1 MPRKKL
7 WPDPTISGFFLAN
20 FKGFGS
26 DGCHIPLRPLTLIY
40 GPNSGGKSTVLK
52 GLSSISQSKAQ
63 GQVEGSS
70 QDWVSAGPW
79 FDLGSE
85 NQVLHQPRGRKNP
98 NKEFTIGFSSVY
110 HRANWSKSKPI
121 KPTFWETGTPIL
133 NLTMESETMKRIE
146 EIFDL
151 FAAEGYDGLE
161 SSIPGFTS
169 SSILGMPNPNPLHS
183 AVFLDLWKDNPHY
196 ENDLRAYSCDKW
208 PDGFEHHY
216 AQAGEEEIPIKH
228 TEEFNLL
235 KSHIWF
241 ILLGSI
247 LDWTN
252 NLGPTED
259 NDGEIDP
266 TPHVRMFLR
275 SIKSLHVSSLSYG
288 HANIDFHWDFSR
300 AKEQFPE
307 LGKMNYNQNKKH
319 GYTTLNVDLGKLRK
333 FNEAGPPDTIKPQDP
348 WMIPGMCNFSDTA
361 PRTYGPKSSIVFD
374 LPSDLTRN
382 SIFLL
387 RSSSSAKAPTSKDH
401 TFAFNENSDYT
412 LDEASGLIE
421 SDKIM
426 VNNWEIS
433 EGRIYLNCDMSNL
446 SFQKP
451 VLYTSPMLKFDN
463 RLDLIFSYHSSG
475 YSLKG
480 IDFHEVRG
488 GSLHKLISGKS
499 IDWDSEKRPLLFTH
513 ALSVSGAKE
522 NQSQTVLKVSHHQ
535 YPDLLDQDV
544 PAKDVQEISEYSKTV
559 EIVARIFLP
568 LLYGCRYNIE
578 DDSLALQ
585 PLEDNQKSAVEGFY
599 GAGSITAEEIIELVN
614 EQYKEQKQT
623 LLTKRE
629 RKAIRNFCV
638 PGSPDHIKT
647 KWMTREFIQNLV
659 KPQHMKINGVSQQ
672 SWAGSIQDPTQIS
685 RAKLVSVFGIDKKE
699 LIPRIAI
706 PVGIYRSELYRFAQ
720 TTMHVLPPA
729 FYSMYARFHQILNLV
744 ADESGKIDYLSAS
757 RLAPRRYYAQ
767 ADHDSSAS
775 ATGRTLANLN
785 SKFPRGSPN
794 LTKLNELMVRIV
806 GMEVSFGKLRSTDG
820 QETNLLDIRVG
831 RPGSRKKFAQLPDVG
846 YGVSQTLPLIA
857 AIVDTGES
865 SPDTTLVIEEAE
877 SNLHPAAQS
886 RLMDAILEN
895 LNTDLPS
902 PKIILETHS
911 EHFLMTV
918 QRHLKEGGLDIE
930 DEDIAILYVDND
942 NPEGTTEVHHME
954 TRKGDFLSPW
964 PRENWDDPTSPII

>member
-7 WPDPTISGFFLAN
+7 WPDPTITGFFLSN

-98 NKEFTIGFSSVY
+98 NKEFTFGFSSVF
-110 HRANWSKSKPI
+110 HQLHWSKPI
-121 KPTFWETGTPIL
+121 IPTAWETGTPIL
-133 NLTMESETMKRIE
+133 NLAMESETMKRIE

-161 SSIPGFTS
+161 SSIPGFDSTTE
-169 SSILGMPNPNPLHS
+169 NPLHS

-196 ENDLRAYSCDKW
+196 ENDLRAFSYDKW

-216 AQAGEEEIPIKH
+216 TQAGEEEIPIKH

-241 ILLGSI
+241 ILLGSV
-247 LDWTN
+247 LEWTN
-252 NLGPTED
+252 NLEPTEG
-259 NDGEIDP
+259 NGGEIDP

-275 SIKSLHVSSLSYG
+275 QVESLHVSSLSYE
-288 HANIDFHWDFSR
+288 HASIDFHWNLDDTQDH
-300 AKEQFPE
+300 AELVEQ
-307 LGKMNYNQNKKH
+307 NYIQNKNH

-333 FNEAGPPDTIKPQDP
+333 FNEAGPPDTIEPQDS
-348 WMIPGMCNFSDTA
+348 WMIPGMCNFSDTVA
-361 PRTYGPKSSIVFD
+361 RTYGPKSSIVFD

-382 SIFLL
+382 SVFLF
-387 RSSSSAKAPTSKDH
+387 RSSSATKKQLYKDH
-401 TFAFNENSDYT
+401 AFALNENSDYT
-412 LDEASGLIE
+412 LDDLEGFGVKT
-421 SDKIM
+421 DKIM
-426 VNNWEIS
+426 VNDWEIS
-433 EGRIYLNCDMSNL
+433 EGRIYLNCDMSDL
-446 SFQKP
+446 PLQLP
-451 VLYTSPMLKFDN
+451 VLYVSPIHKFEN
-463 RLDLIFSYHSSG
+463 RLDFIFSQDPSG

-499 IDWDSEKRPLLFTH
+499 IDWDSEKRPLMFT
-513 ALSVSGAKE
+513 KE
-522 NQSQTVLKVSHHQ
+522 NQRHTVLKVSHHQ
-535 YPDLLDQDV
+535 YPDLLDQAV
-544 PAKDVQEISEYSKTV
+544 PAKDVEEISEYSKTV
-559 EIVARIFLP
+559 EIVAKIFLP
-568 LLYGCRYNIE
+568 LLYGCRYDIE
-578 DDSLALQ
+578 DDSLVLGA
-585 PLEDNQKSAVEGFY
+585 LEDKEKSALEGFN
-599 GAGSITAEEIIELVN
+599 GGGSLTAEEIIELVN
-614 EQYKEQKQT
+614 NQYKEQAYT
-623 LLTKRE
+623 PLTKRE
-629 RKAIRNFCV
+629 EKAIQHFCV
-638 PGSPDHIKT
+638 PGTPNNVKLR
-647 KWMTREFIQNLV
+647 WMSREFIEKLV
-659 KPQHMKINGVSQQ
+659 KPQHMKISEVSQK
-672 SWAGSIQDPTQIS
+672 SWAGSIPDKTTIS

-706 PVGIYRSELYRFAQ
+706 PVGIYRTDIYQFAQ

-729 FYSMYARFHQILNLV
+729 FRTMYRRFNRILNLV
-744 ADESGKIDYLSAS
+744 ADESGRIDYLTAT
-757 RLAPRRYYAQ
+757 RLSPRRYYAQ
-767 ADHDSSAS
+767 ADHNSSAS

-794 LTKLNELMVRIV
+794 LTKLNELMARIV

-846 YGVSQTLPLIA
+846 YGVSQTLPLVA

-865 SPDTTLVIEEAE
+865 SPDTILVIEEAE

-902 PKIILETHS
+902 PKIVLETHS
-911 EHFLMTV
+911 EHFLLTV
-918 QRHLKEGGLDIE
+918 LRHLSEGVLDID

-954 TRKGDFLSPW
+954 TRNGDFLSPW